1 MIKINVVAVGK
12 IKEKYFTD
20 AILEYQKRLSRFC
33 EFSITEVSE
42 ENYSKI
48 DDAIIEKIKAKEEQN
63 VIAHLKG
70 YVIAMAIEGKKYSS
84 ASFAKKI
91 QSIADAGNGTITFLI
106 GGSYGMTDTLK
117 KRANEL
123 ISFSDMTFPHTFF
136 RAMLVEQIYRAFSIL
151 GGTPYHK

>member
-63 VIAHLKG
+63 VIPYLKG